1 MIQFSNVSKMYGDSV
16 GVADINI
23 TIEDGEF
30 VFLVGPSGA
39 GKSTFI
45 KLLLKEKEADEGEI
59 YFDDYEITSL
69 SNRLVPHYRRK
80 VGIVFQDFRL
90 LSTKTVYENVAFA
103 MEAVHQK
110 RKLIKA
116 QVPHIL
122 NLVGISDKAHLY
134 PNQLS
139 GGEAQRVAIARAIV
153 NNPKVLIAD
162 EPTGNL
168 DPEKSWE
175 IMNLLDQ
182 INKRGTTV
190 VMVTHA
196 KDIVDKMGKRVVQ
209 LENGRIVRDDRAGH
223 YVEQASVK
231 EIPEIEAPEEEDADK
246 FATIEFT
253 VLSDLPE
260 AVTEEDAAAAAPEAV
275 EVSEAEAEEPVKAQ
289 EDDVSERAAIMQQAA
304 AVLAGEEAAE
314 KVMKYSGDM
323 DEEEL
328 AEKLKIREQKYQ
340 ERLKKF
346 GTERKT
352 SSETRAIRLEDLF
365 ENVGAIEDH
374 VSEGGGDIFD

>member
-16 GVADINI
+16 GLSDINI

-45 KLLLKEKEADEGEI
+45 KLLLKEKEPDEGVI
-59 YFDDYEITSL
+59 RFDDYEVTSL
-69 SNRLVPHYRRK
+69 SNRMVPYYRRE

-110 RKLIKA
+110 KKLIKA

-196 KDIVDKMGKRVVQ
+196 KDIVDRMGKRVVQ
-209 LENGRIVRDDRAGH
+209 LVDGRIVRDDNAGH
-223 YVEQASVK
+223 YVEKQ
-231 EIPEIEAPEEEDADK
+231 IPEIEESSDQVFGLTEDDIHPSETFSLADK
-246 FATIEFT
+246 LRERESQYQEKMREIGLKKTSDSTKKIRMDDLLENAADIEMQ
-253 VLSDLPE
+253 
-260 AVTEEDAAAAAPEAV
+260 
-275 EVSEAEAEEPVKAQ
+275 VSEE
-289 EDDVSERAAIMQQAA
+289 
-304 AVLAGEEAAE
+304 
-314 KVMKYSGDM
+314 
-323 DEEEL
+323 
-328 AEKLKIREQKYQ
+328 
-340 ERLKKF
+340 
-346 GTERKT
+346 
-352 SSETRAIRLEDLF
+352 
-365 ENVGAIEDH
+365 
-374 VSEGGGDIFD
+374 GGDIYD

>member
-1 MIQFSNVSKMYGDSV
+1 MYGDSV
-16 GVADINI
+16 GLSDINI

-45 KLLLKEKEADEGEI
+45 KLLLKEKEPDEGTI
-59 YFDDYEITSL
+59 TFDDYEVTAL
-69 SNRLVPHYRRK
+69 SNRMVPYYRRK

-110 RKLIKA
+110 KKLIKA

-182 INKRGTTV
+182 INKRGTTI

-196 KDIVDKMGKRVVQ
+196 KDIVDRMGKRVVQ
-209 LENGRIVRDDRAGH
+209 LVDGRIVRDDKSGH
-223 YVEQASVK
+223 YVEQYV
-231 EIPEIEAPEEEDADK
+231 EP
-246 FATIEFT
+246 
-253 VLSDLPE
+253 
-260 AVTEEDAAAAAPEAV
+260 AV
-275 EVSEAEAEEPVKAQ
+275 EEPAELPAG
-289 EDDVSERAAIMQQAA
+289 DD
-304 AVLAGEEAAE
+304 LAGRLKEREA
-314 KVMKYSGDM
+314 KYHESLRKFG
-323 DEEEL
+323 ERKSTGETK
-328 AEKLKIREQKYQ
+328 KLKV
-340 ERLKKF
+340 
-346 GTERKT
+346 
-352 SSETRAIRLEDLF
+352 EDLF
-365 ENVGAIEDH
+365 ENADDIESQ
-374 VSEGGGDIFD
+374 VAEEGGDIYD

>member
-1 MIQFSNVSKMYGDSV
+1 MIKFSNVSKMYGDNI
-16 GVADINI
+16 GVSDINI

-45 KLLLKEKEADEGEI
+45 KLLLKEKEADEGTI
-59 YFDDYEITSL
+59 TFDDFEITSL
-69 SNRLVPHYRRK
+69 SNRMVPYYRRK

-110 RKLIKA
+110 KKLIKA

-134 PNQLS
+134 PSQLS

-175 IMNLLDQ
+175 IMNLLEQ

-196 KDIVDKMGKRVVQ
+196 KDIVDRMGKRVVQ
-209 LENGRIVRDDRAGH
+209 LVDGRIVRDDKTGL
-223 YVEQASVK
+223 YVERQVEPEIEVTEIFESDAVEN
-231 EIPEIEAPEEEDADK
+231 EIPETPEFK
-246 FATIEFT
+246 
-253 VLSDLPE
+253 V
-260 AVTEEDAAAAAPEAV
+260 
-275 EVSEAEAEEPVKAQ
+275 
-289 EDDVSERAAIMQQAA
+289 DD
-304 AVLAGEEAAE
+304 LAGRLKKRESKYQETLRKFNE
-314 KVMKYSGDM
+314 KHTSDDTK
-323 DEEEL
+323 
-328 AEKLKIREQKYQ
+328 KLKI
-340 ERLKKF
+340 
-346 GTERKT
+346 
-352 SSETRAIRLEDLF
+352 EDLF
-365 ENVGAIEDH
+365 ENAGELEDQ
-374 VSEGGGDIFD
+374 VSEEGGDF